1 MAISLSDFE
10 FVQKLVQQKT
20 AIILDT
26 GKQYFVESRLAPL
39 AEELGYGTIDKL
51 VGDLRAKTYDSTPS

>member
-1 MAISLSDFE
+1 MAMTLSDFE

-26 GKQYFVESRLAPL
+26 GKQYFVESRLTPL
-39 AEELGYGTIDKL
+39 AEELGYSTIGSL
-51 VGDLRAKTYDSTPS
+51 VSISRQTV

>member
-26 GKQYFVESRLAPL
+26 GKQYFVESRLVPL
-39 AEELGYGTIDKL
+39 AEELGYGTIEKL
-51 VGDLRAKTYDSTPS
+51 VGDSG